1 MSRGRAQGDVTWV
14 NTDRYEGHRR
24 RARNFAIDAL
34 TAEVASAFTREG
46 IDTVVLKGPVLAK
59 WLYPGEVRPYVD
71 SDLMV
76 APEHRARAVGLLKRL
91 GFAEHCPWMPSPAC
105 VDPGGTPFSRR
116 DGGIV
121 DLHCQLQ
128 GLDGDPD
135 AIWDSLAAGA
145 ERQVIGGV
153 ELRVPDRDDVLL
165 HVVLHAAQHAYLVDG
180 KPLEDLRRAL
190 ARAEESQWSSALGLA
205 RAYQGVPA
213 FAAGLR
219 LLPEGGDL
227 ARRLDLGEVRS
238 LRRELRREDN
248 VIAEELY
255 ALLSAEA
262 GIMRKLAIAARDVFP
277 RPDYMRWWSP
287 LARRGRLGLACA
299 YVWRTIWLIGEA
311 PSAIQTL
318 WRVRRGKVG
327 ALNCSGGRARRRRQ
341 WR

>member
-1 MSRGRAQGDVTWV
+1 MSTE
-14 NTDRYEGHRR
+14 RYEEYRQ
-24 RARNFAIDAL
+24 RACNFAIDAL
-34 TAEVASAFTREG
+34 TAEVASAFTGEG
-46 IDTVVLKGPVLAK
+46 IGIVVLKGPVLAK
-59 WLYPGEVRPYVD
+59 WLYPSEVRPYGD

-76 APEHRARAVGLLKRL
+76 APENRAHAVGVLERL
-91 GFAEHCPWMPSPAC
+91 GFVEHCPWMPTPAC
-105 VDPGGTPFSRR
+105 LDPGGTPFNR
-116 DGGIV
+116 GGGMV

-128 GLDGDPD
+128 GLDGDPE
-135 AIWDSLAAGA
+135 AIWGCFAAGA

-153 ELRVPDRDDVLL
+153 ELRVPGRDAVLL
-165 HVVLHAAQHAYLVDG
+165 HVVLHAAQHAYQADG

-190 ARAEESQWSSALGLA
+190 ARVEESKWWSALELA
-205 RAYQGVPA
+205 RAYRGVPA

-255 ALLSAEA
+255 ALLSAEV
-262 GIMRKLAIAARDVFP
+262 GIGRKLAIAASDVFP

-287 LARRGRLGLACA
+287 LARRGKLGLACA
-299 YVWRTIWLIGEA
+299 YVCRAIWVIGEA
-311 PSAIQTL
+311 PGAIHTL
-318 WRVRRGKVG
+318 WRVRRGKVR
-327 ALNCSGGRARRRRQ
+327 ASSSSGGGARRRRRQ